1 MFLLIKLLK
10 MKKTLEYKILKYL
23 FEKNTEDLKF
33 IELEFKEKRKD
44 GFKVLE
50 YSINELAKR
59 ELINVK
65 PFPITSRNEK
75 DKIITTLMYEKL
87 DLCKIN
93 IDGIEFL
100 HKIESL
106 EINFK
111 LSKSS
116 IDTNKLNEKN
126 SRFNK
131 YATIINIILGIIN
144 VYILIHQGTKN

>member
-1 MFLLIKLLK
+1 

-23 FEKNTEDLKF
+23 FDNNTEDLKF
-33 IELEFKEKRKD
+33 IELEFKKKRED

-50 YSINELAKR
+50 YSINELVKR
-59 ELINVK
+59 GLINVK
-65 PFPITSRNEK
+65 PFPITTRNEK
-75 DKIITTLMYEKL
+75 DKITTILMYEKL

-106 EINFK
+106 EMNFK
-111 LSKSS
+111 LSESS
-116 IDTNKLNEKN
+116 IDVNELNKKN
-126 SRFNK
+126 SKFNK

-144 VYILIHQGTKN
+144 ISLLLYQGLQN